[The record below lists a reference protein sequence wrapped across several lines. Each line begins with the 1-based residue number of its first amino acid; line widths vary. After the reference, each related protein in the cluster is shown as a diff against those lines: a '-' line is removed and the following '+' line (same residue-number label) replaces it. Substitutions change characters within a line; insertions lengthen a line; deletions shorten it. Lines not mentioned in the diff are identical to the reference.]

1 MRKETREVSKVLG
14 DALERVRE
22 RREEV
27 VRRMTRVAKNMLKMR
42 VAECP
47 LRHYPCPYYY
57 PPEGLCVVLFECD
70 VTPFIGRGKTD
81 AEEER

>member
-1 MRKETREVSKVLG
+1 MLC
-14 DALERVRE
+14 DALESVKE
-22 RREEV
+22 RREEAV
-27 VRRMTRVAKNMLKMR
+27 KRMTRVAKNMLKMR

-70 VTPFIGRGKTD
+70 VLPFIEGRKTD